1 MLKADWTRA
10 LLSRSSRSLNG
21 SGKPGWLEG
30 SRPGRESGEEK
41 SEIYLILVWYY
52 SIVYIDILGMRE
64 SGEEKFEMCHHHLC

>member
-1 MLKADWTRA
+1 MVKADWTRA

-41 SEIYLILVWYY
+41 IEIHFI
-52 SIVYIDILGMRE
+52 SIYVVLFNCI
-64 SGEEKFEMCHHHLC
+64 H

>member
-30 SRPGRESGEEK
+30 SRPGRESLLYGLRKELALA
-41 SEIYLILVWYY
+41 SAALIDSNLWV
-52 SIVYIDILGMRE
+52 STILCI
-64 SGEEKFEMCHHHLC
+64 SSPCLSAASLT

>member
-41 SEIYLILVWYY
+41 DCNIF
-52 SIVYIDILGMRE
+52 YIDIV
-64 SGEEKFEMCHHHLC
+64 H